1 MTQIKKII
9 ILKYHLLLLYATTNH
24 LSVFYITISNQFHGW
39 IEKKLQSIS
48 QSRTCIQNMWWS
60 LFGGPLWIRA
70 KPLYLRS
77 MLSKSMRCTENRN
90 TCRQPWST
98 EWAQFFSVTMPN
110 LTACPTTS
118 TSEVKWIGLWSSA
131 LSAIFTSPLTNWLP
145 LLQAP
150 RRLFAGKTPP
160 TSRMQKMLSKSS
172 LNAEAWIS
180 ILRE

>member
-77 MLSKSMRCTENRN
+77 MLSKSMRCTENCN
-90 TCRQPWST
+90 TCSQHWST
-98 EWAQFFSVTMPN
+98 EWAQFFSMTMPDWTSHN
-110 LTACPTTS
+110 QRFKSWTTWAVKFCLIHHIYLTSRQPTITSSSISTTFYRQNASTTS
-118 TSEVKWIGLWSSA
+118 RK
-131 LSAIFTSPLTNWLP
+131 
-145 LLQAP
+145 
-150 RRLFAGKTPP
+150 
-160 TSRMQKMLSKSS
+160 QKMLSKIT
-172 LNAEAWIS
+172 LNPGINQLQE
-180 ILRE
+180 